1 MYCTYKV
8 RKNSFNGK
16 LGYYRLLFWVVT
28 MYSRLVNNKLLPLEV
43 TMSSY
48 HKCYAK
54 NGSHKLTAGFLVYC
68 TYKVRQGLPT
78 LEAMNWRHC
87 IPRVGV
93 HCIESTLCPTV
104 ADWSLS
110 DRSHVSPPWGRESC
124 FAQTQVYPPSFYSR
138 RETLSTELLLLLG
151 QPILCYVHLDDTRVF
166 TFMSCVT

>member
-8 RKNSFNGK
+8 RKNFFNGK
-16 LGYYRLLFWVVT
+16 LAYYRLMFWVVT

-54 NGSHKLTAGFLVYC
+54 NGSHKLTAGFLVHC
-68 TYKVRQGLPT
+68 TYKVRQGLPK
-78 LEAMNWRHC
+78 LEAINWRHC

-93 HCIESTLCPTV
+93 HYIESTLCPTV

-110 DRSHVSPPWGRESC
+110 DRSHVTWLSPKGGESPNLHRPR
-124 FAQTQVYPPSFYSR
+124 F
-138 RETLSTELLLLLG
+138 
-151 QPILCYVHLDDTRVF
+151 IHLHF
-166 TFMSCVT
+166 TVDVRHF

>member
-8 RKNSFNGK
+8 RTNSFNEK
-16 LGYYRLLFWVVT
+16 LGYYRLLFWVIT
-28 MYSRLVNNKLLPLEV
+28 MYSRPVNNKLLPLEV

-54 NGSHKLTAGFLVYC
+54 NRSHKLTADFLVYC

-93 HCIESTLCPTV
+93 HYIESTLCPTV

-110 DRSHVSPPWGRESC
+110 DHRPLVPVPPLPDRSWTGWAPLWPASTAWPPGS
-124 FAQTQVYPPSFYSR
+124 SR
-138 RETLSTELLLLLG
+138 WRGSSSWPGLG
-151 QPILCYVHLDDTRVF
+151 QPTSTHRCRLLPDQP
-166 TFMSCVT
+166 